1 MSGFFFFPPVRDV
14 FMADGESDL
23 AVDFTCE
30 PAHALSFLQAAPPA
44 MASASDSMNFCFCKS
59 ILNLDIKWRGP
70 SFLYNVDLPQLNS
83 WVLFTKS
90 VKLNWKKV
98 TKQI

>member
-1 MSGFFFFPPVRDV
+1 
-14 FMADGESDL
+14 MANRECDL
-23 AVDFTCE
+23 GIHLICK
-30 PAHALSFLQAAPPA
+30 PAHVLSFLQVVPPA
-44 MASASDSMNFCFCKS
+44 IASAYDSVDFCFCKS

-90 VKLNWKKV
+90 VKLNWKK
-98 TKQI
+98 